1 MQEATYAGLDVGKDW
16 CDAALEAGQ
25 NSVRFAQT
33 AEGRRAL
40 IDWLR
45 THAVSHVVLEA
56 SGGYEKPVL
65 RALDRAGVQAC
76 LVPPQRVRALARAA
90 GRVAKTDA
98 LDAKLLAAFG
108 RLLAPRVR
116 RSHGET
122 VGKLGL
128 LVRRRRQIIDMLTAE
143 DTQRQQEDDPDILA
157 DIADLIAVLRGQLE
171 AVDRRIAGQIEAS
184 SELSRKH
191 RVLSGFVGIGPV
203 SSAVLLA
210 EMPELG
216 SLDAKQ
222 AASLAG
228 LAPFNNDSGMLEKKR
243 SIRGGRAGVRC
254 ALFMAAL
261 SAIRHNPDIRAFYKR
276 LRAAGKPQRV
286 AHIAAA
292 RKIVVILN
300 AMLRAAAPQSASA

>member
-1 MQEATYAGLDVGKDW
+1 MQETIYAGIDVSKEW
-16 CDAALEAGQ
+16 CDAALEAGEG
-25 NSVRFAQT
+25 SVRFPQT
-33 AEGRRAL
+33 TEGRHAL
-40 IDWLR
+40 TEWLR
-45 THAVSHVVLEA
+45 RHAVSHAVLEA

-65 RALDRAGVQAC
+65 RELEQARLQAC
-76 LVPPQRVRALARAA
+76 LVPPQRVRALARAT
-90 GRVAKTDA
+90 GRAAKTDA

-108 RLLAPRVR
+108 RLLAPRAR

-122 VGKLGL
+122 VGKLAL
-128 LVRRRRQIIDMLTAE
+128 MVRRRRQIIDMLTAE
-143 DTQRQQEDDPDILA
+143 DTRRQQEDDPDILA
-157 DIADLIAVLRGQLE
+157 DIAELIAVLRRQLE
-171 AVDRRIAGQIEAS
+171 RIDRRIAGQIAAC
-184 SELSRKH
+184 SELARKH
-191 RVLSGFVGIGPV
+191 RVLSAFIGIGPV

-228 LAPFNNDSGMLEKKR
+228 LAPFNNDSGMVEKKR

-292 RKIVVILN
+292 RKIIVILN
-300 AMLRAAAPQSASA
+300 AMLREAPAKA